1 MLHTMSRVNACIS
14 FVACLLAIIAC
25 MHGCEEKPPVAQP
38 PEPSVEQR
46 VKSLVS
52 VGMCESHLVE
62 VLEQAGIKHG
72 DKVQPVKDGDYY
84 QIHIP
89 IRESIGTAATVE
101 YTITGTDRLTGKKAY
116 LIITLDTNG
125 IVTAIE

>member
-1 MLHTMSRVNACIS
+1 M
-14 FVACLLAIIAC
+14 
-25 MHGCEEKPPVAQP
+25 
-38 PEPSVEQR
+38 EQR

-52 VGMCESHLVE
+52 VGMSESHLVE

>member
-1 MLHTMSRVNACIS
+1 MIGCAILCASL
-14 FVACLLAIIAC
+14 VAVGAG
-25 MHGCEEKPPVAQP
+25 MHGCGERPSVAQP
-38 PEPSVEQR
+38 PEQSVEQR

-52 VGMCESHLVE
+52 VGMTEEDVVE
-62 VLEQAGIKHG
+62 VLDQAGILHG

-89 IRESIGTAATVE
+89 IRDSIGAAAMVE
-101 YTITGTDRLTGKKAY
+101 YTITGGGRFTGGKAY
-116 LIITLDTNG
+116 LIITLDANG